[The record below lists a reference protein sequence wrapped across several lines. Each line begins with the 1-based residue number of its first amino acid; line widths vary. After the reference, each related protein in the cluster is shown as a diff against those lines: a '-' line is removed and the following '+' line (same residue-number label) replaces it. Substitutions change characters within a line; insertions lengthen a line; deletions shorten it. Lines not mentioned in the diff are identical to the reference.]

1 MGCIQELLGGL
12 CAEVEGKIAPWLIF
26 IRSYL
31 PQSWVFRTEKEVVTF
46 SVSKD
51 GKASVA
57 SNAFSEPDVIIDWKH
72 ELLCQVLK
80 TRDKKVVPAGE
91 RPDIKILTKKGDAAY
106 RFLRQTFG
114 FEKVKY

>member
-1 MGCIQELLGGL
+1 M
-12 CAEVEGKIAPWLIF
+12 EVEGKIAPWLIF
-26 IRSYL
+26 IRGYL
-31 PQSWVFRTEKEVVTF
+31 PQSWVFKTEKEVATL

-51 GKASVA
+51 GKASVISSA
-57 SNAFSEPDVIIDWKH
+57 PSDPDVIIDWKQD
-72 ELLCQVLK
+72 LLCMVLR

-114 FEKVKY
+114 FEKAKP